1 MSKNEKDDVAISFV
15 QGEDYEQIKVSA
27 GSKINPDPR
36 VGGTSIMFKLK
47 HNSHTKIKT
56 KFVVLTHTTPCI

>member
-36 VGGTSIMFKLK
+36 VGGTSIMFDSRLDAKPQSDKL
-47 HNSHTKIKT
+47 
-56 KFVVLTHTTPCI
+56 L